1 MIRIILVGN
10 FKMKRRLPEI
20 FSLLLVLFVLCTAN
34 TMAQKTIVVGKV
46 YEAESGN
53 TMPYANVFFKDSKIG
68 TITDEAGTYRI
79 ETYYPTD
86 SLVVTVLG
94 FKRLAYKA
102 KTDKSQVIDF
112 PLEVA
117 GISLGTV
124 EITADRKAK
133 DPAVEL
139 MKKVVRNKRANN
151 REKLSA
157 YEYDVYNKIE
167 FDMNNINEKFTNQK
181 VMKPF
186 DFVFDNIDSTTEEKP
201 FLPIFLTE
209 SFSRYFYRKS
219 PKSSMEII
227 SATKVA
233 GVKNESVSQFLGD
246 MYQNTNVYENYV
258 DAFGKSFVS
267 PLSDF
272 GFASYKYYLLDSAI
286 MSSKKCY
293 KIAFIPRRKHELVFE
308 GEMWIHD
315 TTYAVKQIDAEIVE
329 GANINW
335 INTFSVHHEYEQVD
349 NEVWMLTKENVVVDF
364 NVSEKAIGFYGR
376 KTTLFSNFIL
386 NEEKENSFYSTF
398 NNIVVSDSASDF
410 CEEFW
415 QEKRPERLSDN
426 EYKVYEMV
434 DTIQQIRAFR
444 TYVDLITLFVNGH
457 YEMKYVDLG
466 PYFTAFS
473 FNQVEGA
480 RLRIGGRTNSDFS
493 TRLGIEGY
501 LAYGTKDKRFKYKAA
516 GRYFISK
523 SPRQTLS
530 LSAQNDLE
538 QLGQSANAW
547 RTDNILSS
555 VFRRAPFRF
564 NAFEEYKGGY
574 EIEYFPGFSTKF
586 EFARKD
592 MYSVGDVLFIKTAS
606 DGSLYDINRL
616 STVQINISA
625 RFAYREKFISGDLDR
640 ISMGTR
646 YPIFEVN
653 AQFGINGFLGGDYEY
668 QRLSFRISDRFPIN
682 PIGQSEVVIEAGKIW
697 GTLPYPLLQMFP
709 GNQTYFYD
717 EFAFNLMNYYEFIAD
732 EWATLLYTHHFNGIM
747 FNKVPLFR
755 KLKWREVATFRGAVG
770 GLSNSHKTELEFPNN
785 LYDLNKPY
793 FEAGVGVENILKIFR
808 VDALWRLSYLNNP
821 NVVPFG
827 VRLTFQ
833 IEF

>member
-1 MIRIILVGN
+1 MVGN

-94 FKRLAYKA
+94 FKRFAYKA

-653 AQFGINGFLGGDYEY
+653 AQFGIKGFLGGDYEY

>member
-1 MIRIILVGN
+1 MKPII
-10 FKMKRRLPEI
+10 FKILASI
-20 FSLLLVLFVLCTAN
+20 FLLLTVCGN
-34 TMAQKTIVVGKV
+34 DIYAQKTIVVGKV
-46 YEAESGN
+46 FELESGA
-53 TMPYANVFFKDSKIG
+53 PIPFANVYFKDSKIG
-68 TITDEAGTYRI
+68 TITDDAGTFRI
-79 ETYYPTD
+79 ETYYATD
-86 SLVVTVLG
+86 SLVVSTLG
-94 FKRLAYKA
+94 FKRLAKRV
-102 KTDKSQVIDF
+102 KSDKSQVIDF
-112 PLEVA
+112 ALEVA
-117 GISLGTV
+117 GISLSTV
-124 EITADRKAK
+124 EVVADKKAK

-139 MKKVVRNKRANN
+139 MKKVVRHKKANN
-151 REKLSA
+151 REKLEA

-167 FDMNNINEKFTNQK
+167 FDMNNINERFTKQK

-186 DFVFDNIDSTTEEKP
+186 DFVFDNIDSTSEEKP

-209 SFSRYFYRKS
+209 SFSRYYYRKS
-219 PKSSMEII
+219 PKSSMENIK
-227 SATKVA
+227 ATKVA

-272 GFASYKYYLLDSAI
+272 GFASYKYYLLDSAV

-293 KIAFIPRRKHELVFE
+293 KIAFKPRRKGELVFE
-308 GEMWIHD
+308 GEMWIND
-315 TTYAVKQIDAEIVE
+315 TTYAVKQIDAQIIE

-349 NEVWMLTKENVVVDF
+349 NEAWMLTKENVVVDF
-364 NVSEKAIGFYGR
+364 NVSDKAIGFYGR
-376 KTTLFSNFIL
+376 KTTVYSDFVL
-386 NEEKENSFYSTF
+386 NEEKDNSFYSTI
-398 NNIVVSDSASDF
+398 NNIVVADSANDHD
-410 CEEFW
+410 EEFW
-415 QEKRPERLSDN
+415 QNKRPEKLSEN

-444 TYVDLITLFVNGH
+444 TYVDIVTLFVNGH

-493 TRLGIEGY
+493 TRLGLEGY

-516 GRYFISK
+516 ARYFISK
-523 SPRQTLS
+523 NPRQILS
-530 LSAQNDLE
+530 ISAQNDLE

-592 MYSVGDVLFIKTAS
+592 MYSVGDVLFRRTAS
-606 DGSLYDINRL
+606 DGTYYDVNRL
-616 STVQINISA
+616 STAQINLSA
-625 RFAYREKFISGDLDR
+625 RFAYREKFISGNLDR
-640 ISMGTR
+640 ISMGTK
-646 YPIFEVN
+646 YPVFEIN
-653 AQFGINGFLGGDYEY
+653 AQFGIKGFLGGDYEY
-668 QRLSFRISDRFPIN
+668 QRLALRISDRFPIN
-682 PIGQSEVVIEAGKIW
+682 PIGQSEVILEAGKIW

-717 EFAFNLMNYYEFIAD
+717 EYAFNLMNYYEFIAD
-732 EWATLLYTHHFNGIM
+732 EWVTLLYTHHFNGIM

-770 GLSNSHKTELEFPNN
+770 GLSNTHQSELEFPKN